1 MTSAGAPRL
10 SHGSRCEGRAGGHP
24 VGDRS
29 RRRHGLRTTTTLV
42 LLAIVPLGVF
52 ATPVASDIRAARHQ
66 SESAR
71 SIEAATRH
79 VLDVGELEV
88 SLIDEQN
95 WGAATQAVADF
106 GTSLTAIKEIAGL
119 DIAALQIETRARVD
133 RLVADLNLADLAPMI
148 EEARKPKPTVTAFI
162 AGYAPIQRQ
171 AKKLWTTSFAA
182 LDDRAGALHGGAALY
197 NTTQALEASADARES
212 LMLQLWSFFQSQFN
226 DEGDE
231 AEDALDLI
239 RLNNQL
245 ASAITRIEE
254 SGASIPAV
262 MAQLRSIRQDKRLA
276 TLQTIVNAAISETVR
291 SGAVT
296 QARTGT
302 VVTEVPTVVTV
313 LQATGVARAKYV
325 RLMDLVADEFTDQ
338 VRTLRTRADVSARR
352 TVAMALF
359 LLAVVAIVIGVAS
372 RTITRPLRS
381 LAGGAKAMRSGDSSH
396 RIAVVGPR
404 EVQEAATA
412 MNEAAGHLELVE
424 RQARA
429 LVSGDLGAAAMETA
443 APGALGK
450 SLQEAVQTLTA
461 SMVQREELR
470 TRLAHEATHDGL
482 TRMANRNA
490 TMNALAAAVAR
501 AARSGSQVALLFLDL
516 DGFKGINDVHGH
528 QTGDL
533 VLIEVARRLGA
544 TVRQGDHIGRL
555 GGDEFV
561 VIAEPVGGAEE
572 AILLSRRILDAIAIP
587 IVIDRTGPAATY
599 VTIGASI
606 GIALASDE
614 SLTAEELL
622 RDADMAVYKAKES
635 GRGTFEL
642 CDERL
647 RAERVEK
654 SDLTKAVRRAIEH
667 DEFTMYYQ
675 PIISHGTGDLHAL
688 EALVRWE
695 CPGQGLVFPDGFI
708 PFAERSDLIID
719 VDRWVLHAVAKQLA
733 AWTNDPLLGEIPVA
747 INISGRHLASDV
759 VVQNVAQALQTH
771 GVDPGRVM
779 IEVTE
784 SAVLN
789 DLHDV
794 AEKIKALRDIGIRVA
809 VDDFGTGYTSVA
821 HLRTLPIDILKID
834 RSFTASAS
842 HDLQSE
848 SIVKLI
854 IDIGHLL
861 GARITAEGVETQEQA
876 AQLAGLGTDE
886 LQGYLYATPVPPE
899 NLKAMIGQHAAA
911 VAAS

>member
-1 MTSAGAPRL
+1 MELTAAEVTGNAQ
-10 SHGSRCEGRAGGHP
+10 E
-24 VGDRS
+24 
-29 RRRHGLRTTTTLV
+29 LRTAADSSARHALV
-42 LLAIVPLGVF
+42 LALVFLVATLLVVLAAG
-52 ATPVASDIRAARHQ
+52 
-66 SESAR
+66 R
-71 SIEAATRH
+71 SI
-79 VLDVGELEV
+79 V
-88 SLIDEQN
+88 
-95 WGAATQAVADF
+95 
-106 GTSLTAIKEIAGL
+106 
-119 DIAALQIETRARVD
+119 
-133 RLVADLNLADLAPMI
+133 
-148 EEARKPKPTVTAFI
+148 
-162 AGYAPIQRQ
+162 
-171 AKKLWTTSFAA
+171 
-182 LDDRAGALHGGAALY
+182 
-197 NTTQALEASADARES
+197 
-212 LMLQLWSFFQSQFN
+212 
-226 DEGDE
+226 
-231 AEDALDLI
+231 
-239 RLNNQL
+239 
-245 ASAITRIEE
+245 
-254 SGASIPAV
+254 
-262 MAQLRSIRQDKRLA
+262 
-276 TLQTIVNAAISETVR
+276 
-291 SGAVT
+291 
-296 QARTGT
+296 
-302 VVTEVPTVVTV
+302 
-313 LQATGVARAKYV
+313 
-325 RLMDLVADEFTDQ
+325 
-338 VRTLRTRADVSARR
+338 
-352 TVAMALF
+352 
-359 LLAVVAIVIGVAS
+359 
-372 RTITRPLRS
+372 RPLRE
-381 LAGGAKAMRSGDSSH
+381 LADGAKALEGGDSSF
-396 RIAVVGPR
+396 RIALGGPR
-404 EVQEAATA
+404 EVQAAA
-412 MNEAAGHLELVE
+412 SAINEAAGHLDLVE

-429 LVSGDLGAAAMETA
+429 LVSGDLNADTLAEP
-443 APGALGK
+443 APGKLGQ
-450 SLQEAVQTLTA
+450 SLQHAVRTLTA
-461 SMVQREELR
+461 SMTQREELR
-470 TRLAHEATHDGL
+470 SQLAHEATHDGL

-516 DGFKGINDVHGH
+516 DGFKGINDLHGH
-528 QTGDL
+528 QAGDL
-533 VLIEVARRLGA
+533 VLIEVARRIGA

-572 AILLSRRILDAIAIP
+572 AIMLSRRILDAIANP
-587 IVIDRTGPAATY
+587 IAIDRTAPAATY

-642 CDERL
+642 CDEQL

-654 SDLTKAVRRAIEH
+654 SDLTKAVRRAIEQ

-719 VDRWVLHAVAKQLA
+719 VDRWVLHAVAKQLV
-733 AWTNDPLLGEIPVA
+733 AWTNDPLLGDIPVA

-759 VVQNVAQALQTH
+759 VVQNIAQALQTN

-834 RSFTASAS
+834 RSFTASAG

-876 AQLAGLGTDE
+876 AQLTSLGTDE